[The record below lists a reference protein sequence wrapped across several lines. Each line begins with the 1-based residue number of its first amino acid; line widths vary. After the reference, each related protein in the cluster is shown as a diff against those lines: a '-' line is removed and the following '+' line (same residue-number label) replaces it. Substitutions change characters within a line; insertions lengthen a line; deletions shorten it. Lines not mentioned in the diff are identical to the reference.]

1 MPKKT
6 KTVDLA
12 EELQDRFD
20 RWDNIYEN
28 GCGDPTWS
36 DGVNLNLVRNHILG
50 CKRRIEESHGGLESA
65 ENSQI
70 SIFSDEIGNPLNPNY
85 PEIYYR
91 EAPPEV
97 DRDYMAR
104 SDEIRDNAKK
114 SLQLYKADENYL
126 FLLDKVDSL
135 SPKEQK
141 STCINAVIGYV
152 RGLENAIESDELV
165 AMRRHENP
173 DGYLESFRDC
183 VDRVNKLENV
193 ETEQFEELDEP
204 DDDMNMD
211 ETEEIALSM

>member
-6 KTVDLA
+6 KTISLA

-70 SIFSDEIGNPLNPNY
+70 SIFSNEMDNPNY

-91 EAPPEV
+91 EPPPEV

-104 SDEIRDNAKK
+104 SDEIRENAKIT
-114 SLQLYKADENYL
+114 LQIYKTDENYL

-141 STCINAVIGYV
+141 STCINAVIGYA
-152 RGLENAIESDELV
+152 RGLKNAIENDELV

-173 DGYLESFRDC
+173 NGYLDSFRHC

-193 ETEQFEELDEP
+193 ETEQFEELVEP
-204 DDDMNMD
+204 DDDMDMN
-211 ETEEIALSM
+211 ETKEIGLSM